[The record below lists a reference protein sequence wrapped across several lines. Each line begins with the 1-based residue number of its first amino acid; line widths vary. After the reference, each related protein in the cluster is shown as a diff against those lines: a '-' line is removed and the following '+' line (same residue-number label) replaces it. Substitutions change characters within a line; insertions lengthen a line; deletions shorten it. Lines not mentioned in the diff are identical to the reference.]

1 MEDLYETPLY
11 PFIKSEKIGLDS
23 VRLNVIAID
32 VRTGEIL
39 AWRGW
44 MKDEEVEAAKAPWPK
59 S

>member
-1 MEDLYETPLY
+1 MEDLYEKPLY

-23 VRLNVIAID
+23 VRLNVID

-59 S
+59 R